1 MKLKLN
7 TSQQRSLK
15 FVEVRLHIF
24 DPLPFIWKLNFG
36 RVILFWLAG
45 GWLGGRLDCL
55 KLKLSKTPTEFE
67 LGLGLSLAILT

>member
-45 GWLGGRLDCL
+45 GWLDCF

-67 LGLGLSLAILT
+67 LGFGLSLAILT